1 MTNSPRQT
9 DSRERPDLMSTREC
23 CSSDPTTPS
32 VSVVI
37 PVFNGALT
45 LPLQLEALRT
55 QVGAPDFE
63 VVVVDNRSTDDL
75 EGAIR
80 PFLESGLQLRVVR
93 ADGHQGSSYARNRGI
108 AAARAPYVMFCD
120 ADDVVSRHWVA
131 AGAAA
136 FATASIWTGSVTHL
150 SADTFEQGLD
160 AVRDRLGDELRPQN
174 GPGREVSG
182 PFPVLMGGDFGASRE
197 LLEAVGGFDQSFP
210 HAGDDNDLA
219 FRVLR
224 AGHRLVEMPQVRV
237 ASRGK
242 TSTRSVRRIAFRS
255 AKAHVLLAD
264 RYGVW
269 DRSRATTWASE
280 PVRCLGA
287 AVKMAAHPATADWRG
302 LASRTAMAAGT
313 LAGALEYRMLR
324 RRPTPQVGL
333 GLDPGIRAL
342 SGEARQS
349 VGGPGDP
356 ELVSVVIP
364 AYNAEAYIAE
374 QIESL
379 AVQVAAPEFEVIV
392 ADNGSTDRTASA
404 AREAAERCG
413 LTVTVVDAR
422 GPASASHAR
431 NVGALAAAGEVLL
444 FCDAD
449 DFVGPEWVRELS
461 AAVRSRENALAV
473 GTLLHRR
480 FNDGAVLAAYGIP
493 SAAGEPDTDAVG
505 YSVVHGGF
513 AGHLPTVAGN
523 DFGVRRS
530 TYLAVGGMDSSFPGG
545 SEETDFSW
553 RAQRRGAVVVHAPRA
568 VVHYRLRSTPQTV
581 FRQQRI
587 QQVGRMLLWIRH
599 RDGGMS
605 GPSWRVSATEVA
617 RHLPAYIV
625 TRERAARLRHA
636 RIAGGHLG
644 ALQGMVRYRLLKR
657 IPSRRLVDG
666 ASAVGSRTTDYPA
679 WRDRRGVR
687 PGRLIEP

>member
-1 MTNSPRQT
+1 
-9 DSRERPDLMSTREC
+9 MSTREH
-23 CSSDPTTPS
+23 SSLAPTTPS

-37 PVFNGALT
+37 PVYNGART
-45 LPLQLEALRT
+45 LPLQLEALHT
-55 QVGAPDFE
+55 QVGARDFE

-80 PFLESGLQLRVVR
+80 PFLESGPPLRMVR

-136 FATASIWTGSVTHL
+136 FKTAPIWTGSVAHL
-150 SADTFEQGLD
+150 PAETFDQGLD
-160 AVRDRLGDELRPQN
+160 AVRDRLGDDTRPPD

-182 PFPVLMGGDFGASRE
+182 PFPVLMGGNFGASRE
-197 LLEAVGGFDQSFP
+197 LLVAMGGFDQSFP

-219 FRVLR
+219 FRLLR

-242 TSTRSVRRIAFRS
+242 ASPQAARRIAFRS
-255 AKAHVLLAD
+255 AKAHALLAD

-269 DRSRATTWASE
+269 NRSRAATWASE

-287 AVKMAAHPATADWRG
+287 AVKMAAYPATADWRG
-302 LASRTAMAAGT
+302 LASRTVMAAGT
-313 LAGALEYRMLR
+313 LVGAVEYRMLR
-324 RRPTPQVGL
+324 RRPTPLVGL
-333 GLDPGIRAL
+333 GLDPEVPAL
-342 SGEARQS
+342 LGESRKG

-431 NVGALAAAGEVLL
+431 NVGALAAVGGVLL

-449 DFVGPEWVRELS
+449 DFVGPEWVRELA
-461 AAVRSRENALAV
+461 AAVRSRKNALAV
-473 GTLLHRR
+473 GTLLHGR
-480 FNDGAVLAAYGIP
+480 FNDGAVLAAYDIP
-493 SAAGEPDTDAVG
+493 PETGEPDTDAAG
-505 YSVVHGGF
+505 YPEVHGGF

-599 RDGGMS
+599 RDEGMS

-617 RHLPAYIV
+617 RHLPAYV
-625 TRERAARLRHA
+625 LTRERGARLRHA

-644 ALQGMVRYRLLKR
+644 ALQGMVRYRLFKR
-657 IPSRRLVDG
+657 IPPRRLVDG
-666 ASAVGSRTTDYPA
+666 ASAVVS
-679 WRDRRGVR
+679 
-687 PGRLIEP
+687 

>member
-1 MTNSPRQT
+1 
-9 DSRERPDLMSTREC
+9 MSTRAR
-23 CSSDPTTPS
+23 SSSTPTAPS

-37 PVFNGALT
+37 PVYNGAPT
-45 LPLQLEALRT
+45 LPLQLEALHT
-55 QVGAPDFE
+55 QVGAPAFE

-75 EGAIR
+75 DGAVR
-80 PFLESGLQLRVVR
+80 PFMESGPPLRVVR

-131 AGAAA
+131 TGAAA
-136 FATASIWTGSVTHL
+136 FATAPIWTGSVTHL
-150 SADTFEQGLD
+150 PAAVFEQGLE
-160 AVRDRLGDELRPQN
+160 AVRDLLGDGPRPQD
-174 GPGREVSG
+174 GPGREVPG

-197 LLEAVGGFDQSFP
+197 LLVAVGGFDQSFP

-224 AGHRLVEMPQVRV
+224 VGHRLVEMPQVRV

-242 TSTRSVRRIAFRS
+242 TSLQTAHRIAFRS
-255 AKAHVLLAD
+255 ARAHALLAD
-264 RYGVW
+264 RYGLW
-269 DRSRATTWASE
+269 ERSRATTWASE

-287 AVKMAAHPATADWRG
+287 AVKMAAHPTRADWRG
-302 LASRTAMAAGT
+302 LASRTAMASGT
-313 LAGALEYRMLR
+313 LAGAVEYHLLR
-324 RRPTPQVGL
+324 RRPAPQVGL
-333 GLDPGIRAL
+333 GLDPDDTAL
-342 SGEARQS
+342 PGEKPQGA
-349 VGGPGDP
+349 GGPGHP
-356 ELVSVVIP
+356 ELVSVIIP

-379 AVQVAAPEFEVIV
+379 AVQVGAPEFEVIV

-404 AREAAERCG
+404 AREAAQRCG
-413 LTVTVVDAR
+413 LVLTVVDAR

-431 NVGALAAAGEVLL
+431 NVGAIAAAGEVLL

-449 DFVGPEWVRELS
+449 DFVGPEWVRELA
-461 AAVRSRENALAV
+461 AAVRSREDALAV

-480 FNDGAVLAAYGIP
+480 FNDAAVLAAYGIP
-493 SAAGEPDTDAVG
+493 PEAGEPSTDAAG
-505 YSVVHGGF
+505 YPVVHGGF

-530 TYLAVGGMDSSFPGG
+530 LYLAVGGMDSSFPGG

-599 RDGGMS
+599 RGDGMS
-605 GPSWRVSATEVA
+605 GPSWRVSVTEVA
-617 RHLPAYIV
+617 RHLPAYLLV
-625 TRERAARLRHA
+625 RERAARLRHA

-657 IPSRRLVDG
+657 IPPRRLVDG
-666 ASAVGSRTTDYPA
+666 SSVPRA
-679 WRDRRGVR
+679 
-687 PGRLIEP
+687 

>member
-1 MTNSPRQT
+1 
-9 DSRERPDLMSTREC
+9 MSIHAHSAST
-23 CSSDPTTPS
+23 PTAPS

-37 PVFNGALT
+37 PVYNGART

-55 QVGAPDFE
+55 QVGAPPFE
-63 VVVVDNRSTDDL
+63 VIVVDNRSTDDL
-75 EGAIR
+75 QGAMR
-80 PFLESGLQLRVVR
+80 PFMESGPSLRVVR
-93 ADGHQGSSYARNRGI
+93 AEAHQGSSYARNRGI

-136 FATASIWTGSVTHL
+136 FGTTSIWTGSVTHL
-150 SADTFEQGLD
+150 PAEIFDQGLD
-160 AVRDRLGDELRPQN
+160 AVRDRLGDELQPQD

-182 PFPVLMGGDFGASRE
+182 PFPVLMGGDFGASRQ

-242 TSTRSVRRIAFRS
+242 ASPRAARKIAFRS
-255 AKAHVLLAD
+255 AKAHALLAD

-287 AVKMAAHPATADWRG
+287 ALKMAAHPTTADWRG

-313 LAGALEYRMLR
+313 LAGAVEYHLLR

-333 GLDPGIRAL
+333 GLGPDDPAL
-342 SGEARQS
+342 PGEVRQ
-349 VGGPGDP
+349 GAGEPGDP
-356 ELVSVVIP
+356 ELVSVIIP

-379 AVQVAAPEFEVIV
+379 AVQVDPPEFEVIV
-392 ADNGSTDRTASA
+392 ADNGSTDRTVSA
-404 AREAAERCG
+404 TREAAKRYG

-449 DFVGPEWVRELS
+449 DFVGPEWVRELA
-461 AAVRSRENALAV
+461 AAVRSREDALAV

-480 FNDGAVLAAYGIP
+480 FNDAAVLAAYDIP
-493 SAAGEPDTDAVG
+493 SEVGVPGTDATG
-505 YSVVHGGF
+505 YPVVHGGF

-530 TYLAVGGMDSSFPGG
+530 MYLAAGGMDSSFPGG

-553 RAQRRGAVVVHAPRA
+553 RAQRRGVVVVHAPHA

-599 RDGGMS
+599 RHEGMS

-617 RHLPAYIV
+617 RHLPAYVV
-625 TRERAARLRHA
+625 TRERGARLRHA

-657 IPSRRLVDG
+657 IPPRRLMDG
-666 ASAVGSRTTDYPA
+666 ASAVGF
-679 WRDRRGVR
+679 
-687 PGRLIEP
+687 